1 MSLQSEIAEY
11 RKEMAQISQ
20 VDEFAKYSKIQ
31 RKLRST
37 TDKLSAI
44 SREDLELSLKSIIM
58 IKVTVWSLVVLIAMK
73 LIYDFMGL
81 LIGYLQFSLLE

>member
-1 MSLQSEIAEY
+1 
-11 RKEMAQISQ
+11 MAQISQ